1 MKFSILLASAALAG
15 AVFAQADLDRP
26 GAVPRATTSIGFLT
40 PDELATTTRRYR
52 DWKHSLFLRAAAP
65 AGDGCDFAPLA
76 AFPQGTVPYLH
87 YVACNFGTQ
96 PDELTELKVE
106 IFDPQA
112 KSHGALTATLG
123 RELGA
128 GGMNNFFFTVA
139 KIGKLAPGQYTLKAT
154 LNPERSHSVRPQS
167 QSIYWGFTV
176 LGAAA
181 PAATPSAPAAPRPPS
196 VADTPTPAPAV
207 RGGSAARSSEFVFVD
222 GNDTGMP
229 IMSCRVP
236 AGCVAISSLT
246 TDIRDRYNPTRYFV
260 QVIDPRDGTRLTA
273 ASTIVL
279 TQQNV
284 FATPAQ
290 CFEMYKPQALAAYIG
305 HYLFDMYQL
314 QNPQVVA
321 ATAAPWNDDF
331 AAGIQRELQ
340 QLTQQRGLPMTQF
353 GTMKISCRYRG
364 TVGGRPKIVGAEF
377 LYYYSDIGNRYRNGC
392 ALQVMTFCADAAS
405 ADAAA
410 RRLADFAPTVTYNQ
424 VFAEYLDRLASQT
437 IDTITGGLARMGQ
450 AFLQIGRELENAYAS
465 GRRASMYNSERR
477 SAAVARFSDAIRG
490 EEAVRNP
497 QTGATAY
504 ISTGSDHCAITASG
518 QQLYWNGDYNPNTD
532 PNLNNVNW
540 SVMR

>member
-65 AGDGCDFAPLA
+65 AGDGC
-76 AFPQGTVPYLH
+76 
-87 YVACNFGTQ
+87 
-96 PDELTELKVE
+96 
-106 IFDPQA
+106 
-112 KSHGALTATLG
+112 
-123 RELGA
+123 
-128 GGMNNFFFTVA
+128 
-139 KIGKLAPGQYTLKAT
+139 
-154 LNPERSHSVRPQS
+154 
-167 QSIYWGFTV
+167 
-176 LGAAA
+176 
-181 PAATPSAPAAPRPPS
+181 
-196 VADTPTPAPAV
+196 
-207 RGGSAARSSEFVFVD
+207 
-222 GNDTGMP
+222 
-229 IMSCRVP
+229 
-236 AGCVAISSLT
+236 
-246 TDIRDRYNPTRYFV
+246 
-260 QVIDPRDGTRLTA
+260 
-273 ASTIVL
+273 
-279 TQQNV
+279 
-284 FATPAQ
+284 
-290 CFEMYKPQALAAYIG
+290 
-305 HYLFDMYQL
+305 
-314 QNPQVVA
+314 
-321 ATAAPWNDDF
+321 
-331 AAGIQRELQ
+331 
-340 QLTQQRGLPMTQF
+340 
-353 GTMKISCRYRG
+353 
-364 TVGGRPKIVGAEF
+364 
-377 LYYYSDIGNRYRNGC
+377 
-392 ALQVMTFCADAAS
+392 
-405 ADAAA
+405 
-410 RRLADFAPTVTYNQ
+410 DFAPTVTYNQ